1 MASDEDKYFS
11 SNKYE
16 INRSGRRIQK
26 ADDPKTKDV
35 DESNE
40 SLFSGVYVD
49 GSDAL
54 ANKGFVVGFHH
65 VPSGEE
71 VYLKAFLTTFNETFS
86 PDWTEETV
94 YGRADAIYLFK
105 QTKRNLTV
113 GLKIPAGSKS
123 EAFGNLAKV
132 QKLIQFLYPN
142 YSQVNSG
149 QTISQSPL
157 IRLQVMNLVANQN
170 ASAGIAQNAASPFT
184 PAARTR
190 ANPEAGET
198 FETLLG
204 RGADAS
210 TGLLGVLK
218 NLNIVH
224 NLEGDQGAIEIA
236 GGAVLPKN
244 IEINFDFAA
253 IHEHHL
259 GWDAEGN
266 FSNESFPYGVNAT
279 TGFTKKQLEAMAN
292 SANTRFKAETATQ
305 QNIANAEARYA
316 GAMGGMRSR
325 RDARRL
331 DRTRLDTESREYL
344 QSAQA
349 GRSFLEGEDT
359 QDLVTETGD
368 GSLLTPDDYNY

>member
-1 MASDEDKYFS
+1 MSQA
-11 SNKYE
+11 
-16 INRSGRRIQK
+16 
-26 ADDPKTKDV
+26 
-35 DESNE
+35 
-40 SLFSGVYVD
+40 
-49 GSDAL
+49 
-54 ANKGFVVGFHH
+54 
-65 VPSGEE
+65 GEE

-170 ASAGIAQNAASPFT
+170 ASAGIAQNASDPFT

-224 NLEGDQGAIEIA
+224 NLEGDQGAIEIT

-279 TGFTKKQLEAMAN
+279 TGFTKKQLESAAN
-292 SANTRFKAETATQ
+292 SANTRFNAETATQ
-305 QNIANAEARYA
+305 QSIANAEARYA
-316 GAMGGMRSR
+316 GAMGGMRYR
-325 RDARRL
+325 RDIRRL
-331 DRTRLDTESREYL
+331 GRMAGKDLSESQE
-344 QSAQA
+344 
-349 GRSFLEGEDT
+349 ET
-359 QDLVTETGD
+359 QDYLRGATSGERFKEGIADITDVEED
-368 GSLLTPDDYNY
+368 